1 MSMCELIMR
10 LSKAQLDQILSDHDY
25 FWTLREQWRDTDH
38 CIDIDKTWHAI
49 HYLFT
54 NKAWGGP
61 TPARWIIEGDV
72 PIPELD
78 GGYGPA
84 SYLTPDQVLK
94 VNELLKNVPEEEL
107 RKMYNPRKLDSADIY
122 PHTWYR
128 DSNSEFEYL
137 VYHYKKLRTLYQKAA
152 EANEHVIMLIF

>member
-10 LSKAQLDQILSDHDY
+10 LSKAQLDQILVDHDY
-25 FWTLREQWRDTDH
+25 FWTLRNQWRDTDH

-54 NKAWGGP
+54 NSEWGGLA
-61 TPARWIIEGDV
+61 PARWIIHGEI

-84 SYLTPDQVLK
+84 CYLEPSQVSK
-94 VNELLKNVPEEEL
+94 VNDLLKSVSEDGL
-107 RKMYNPRKLDSADIY
+107 RKMYDPHKLDSAGIY
-122 PHTWYR
+122 PNIWYR
-128 DSNSEFEYL
+128 ESDSEFEYL
-137 VYHYKKLRTLYQKAA
+137 SHHYKKLRTLYQKAA
-152 EANEHVIMLIF
+152 EAEEYVLMVIF